1 MITISMTLLVMI
13 NMTLL
18 LVLMLVFSCVALLAS
33 LEVGDKSI
41 SDSDKS
47 AKKYKEF

>member
-41 SDSDKS
+41 SDRLKQIRE
-47 AKKYKEF
+47 KI

>member
-33 LEVGDKSI
+33 LEVGDESI
-41 SDSDKS
+41 SDRLKQIRE
-47 AKKYKEF
+47 KI

>member
-1 MITISMTLLVMI
+1 MTLLIMI

-41 SDSDKS
+41 SDRLKQIRE
-47 AKKYKEF
+47 KI